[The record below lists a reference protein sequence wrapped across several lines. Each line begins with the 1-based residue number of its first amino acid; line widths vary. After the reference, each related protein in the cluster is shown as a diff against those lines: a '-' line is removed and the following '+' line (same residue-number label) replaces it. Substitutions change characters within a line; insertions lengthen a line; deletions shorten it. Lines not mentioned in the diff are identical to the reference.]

1 MLYNFLTLIVDLEPW
16 VQNFYEYQGNFLN
29 VCTYCHYS
37 KITENNDK
45 EEILK
50 AAKGKLSITFK
61 GPKLKLISSF

>member
-50 AAKGKLSITFK
+50 KQPKGSYPLLSK
-61 GPKLKLISSF
+61 DQS